1 MPGIYEQGLD
11 KNPANFSPIT
21 PLSFIERTAKI
32 YPNKTAVIHG
42 SLTRTWSE
50 TYSRLQTASELTC
63 QSRGKGW

>member
-1 MPGIYEQGLD
+1 MPGIYEHGLD

-50 TYSRLQTASELTC
+50 TYSRCRQLAS
-63 QSRGKGW
+63 